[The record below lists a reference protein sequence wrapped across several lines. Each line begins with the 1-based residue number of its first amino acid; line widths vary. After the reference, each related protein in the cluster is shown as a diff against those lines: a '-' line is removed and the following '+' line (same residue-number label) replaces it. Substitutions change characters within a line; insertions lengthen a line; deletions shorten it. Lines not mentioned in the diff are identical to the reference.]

1 VVRTIRFC
9 SEAKGFAA
17 IRNLSVLLG
26 VLLMPC
32 NSRASDRENLQLS
45 TAQWR
50 EDLQFIARELPKR
63 HLNAFHSTSRERFE
77 ASVADLDRRLPQLDA
92 AQVYV
97 GMLRIVNSVGDG
109 HTHLRFPV
117 HRDSFPLGIDRFGN
131 DYRVVCS
138 APSCVK
144 ALGARVLGINDTP
157 IGRVRELI
165 LSVTPQDETPQYREA
180 LVSGWMTIGILL
192 HGLGITRASAAAR
205 FKFIDDNDS
214 EFSINVHPDQT
225 TERRWAYATESRHIG
240 ALFRERPDE
249 TFWYTWLP
257 ESRTVY
263 CNWRTYKDLRKQ
275 AAGLLAFV
283 KAKRPDKLVIDLR
296 ENGGGDYFVGLR
308 NMVRPI
314 RDLPEI
320 NRKGH
325 LFVLIGPFTFSAAMS
340 NAAHFRQQT
349 AAILVGM
356 PIGEKP
362 NSYQEVKSVTLPNC
376 HLTLRYSTKFYKFVE
391 TAENVIRPD
400 QEIDTSWL
408 DFKAGRDPVLE
419 WVVKHK
425 P

>member
-1 VVRTIRFC
+1 
-9 SEAKGFAA
+9 
-17 IRNLSVLLG
+17 LSVLLG
-26 VLLMPC
+26 GLLFAGNC
-32 NSRASDRENLQLS
+32 RASDPENLQLS

-63 HLNAFHSTSRERFE
+63 HLNAFHFTSRARFE
-77 ASVADLDRRLPQLDA
+77 ASVADLDRRLPQLDVA
-92 AQVYV
+92 EVYV
-97 GMLRIVNSVGDG
+97 GLMRIVNSIGDG

-117 HRDSFPLGIDRFGN
+117 HRDALPLEIERFGN
-131 DYRVVCS
+131 GDRVVCA
-138 APSCVK
+138 APLFAK
-144 ALGARVLGINDTP
+144 AVGTRIVGINDTP
-157 IGRVRELI
+157 ISRVRELI
-165 LSVTPQDETPQYREA
+165 LAVTPQDETPHFREA
-180 LVSGWMTIGILL
+180 LVSSWMTIGILL
-192 HGLGITRASAAAR
+192 HGLGITPTSGAAR
-205 FKFIDDNDS
+205 FHLVGKSGS
-214 EFSINVHPDQT
+214 EFAIDVHPDQT
-225 TERRWAYATESRHIG
+225 KKRDCAYAKG

-263 CNWRTYKDLRKQ
+263 CNWRTYQNLRKQ
-275 AAGLLAFV
+275 ASGLMAFV
-283 KAKRPDKLVIDLR
+283 KDKRPDKLIIDLR

-308 NMVRPI
+308 NMVHPI
-314 RDLPEI
+314 RDLTEI

-362 NSYQEVKSVTLPNC
+362 NSYQEVKEAKLPNS
-376 HLTLRYSTKFYKFVE
+376 HLTLRYSTKFYKFVD

-400 QEIDTSWL
+400 QQIDTTWP
-408 DFKAGRDPVLE
+408 DFKAGRDPVFE
-419 WVVKHK
+419 WVIKYK